1 MEIVLSK
8 KIGKAFPLLNLIF
21 IGVIQT
27 LIVQI
32 LFALFFWLTGNS
44 TLPEGLS
51 YYMVTKA
58 SLMFVPTFGLFIS
71 ISSLLIAV
79 APRLINT
86 IWIYYGFC
94 VFMML
99 FGETLDISRP
109 IRKLSPFEWIGNYP
123 IDSIEIEP
131 LVAILFISF
140 VLVLISIIFY
150 IKRDKLRSI

>member
-1 MEIVLSK
+1 
-8 KIGKAFPLLNLIF
+8 
-21 IGVIQT
+21 
-27 LIVQI
+27 
-32 LFALFFWLTGNS
+32 
-44 TLPEGLS
+44 
-51 YYMVTKA
+51 
-58 SLMFVPTFGLFIS
+58 
-71 ISSLLIAV
+71 
-79 APRLINT
+79 NT